1 MLTLEKQ
8 QQVLEAKL
16 VQKTEELQAATAQK
30 AELAEQVQALTN
42 SVEEVEEQCVL
53 AIRASD
59 QKLRR
64 LQVGC
69 MLHLNSAVWL
79 LMHMMQ

>member
-1 MLTLEKQ
+1 MLALEKQ

-30 AELAEQVQALTN
+30 AELAKQVQALTN
-42 SVEEVEEQCVL
+42 SVEARCAL
-53 AIRASD
+53 AVHASE

-64 LQVGC
+64 LQVGLR
-69 MLHLNSAVWL
+69 LHLISAL
-79 LMHMMQ
+79 CLPMHMMQ